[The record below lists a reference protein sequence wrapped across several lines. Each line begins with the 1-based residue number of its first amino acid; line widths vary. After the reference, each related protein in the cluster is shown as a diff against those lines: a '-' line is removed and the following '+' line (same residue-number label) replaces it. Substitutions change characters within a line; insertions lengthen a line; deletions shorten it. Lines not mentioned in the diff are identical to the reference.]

1 MEMPKLEKVVS
12 DEEFDN
18 LIKKFLEE
26 NNRKNAII
34 KENPDADIPQ
44 SETEKRLLE
53 IDEHYNKIT
62 SDENLR
68 KKFDYIVY
76 NNYDKE
82 SKDTIIELV
91 KKVLNDKEN

>member
-1 MEMPKLEKVVS
+1 MDPK
-12 DEEFDN
+12 
-18 LIKKFLEE
+18 KK
-26 NNRKNAII
+26 K
-34 KENPDADIPQ
+34 
-44 SETEKRLLE
+44 KRLLE

-82 SKDTIIELV
+82 SEDAIIELV